1 MLWTLN
7 PHSYTFHLIDQAISR
22 YTALNENLYG
32 PDGPPFIR
40 LQPTMKIESPVSTI
54 KAREMGL
61 EKKMAKLPPD
71 ITRDC
76 LSGSSTMGPRIKA
89 IKKGGIGKSNFLMK

>member
-1 MLWTLN
+1 M
-7 PHSYTFHLIDQAISR
+7 
-22 YTALNENLYG
+22 
-32 PDGPPFIR
+32 IR
-40 LQPTMKIESPVSTI
+40 FQPTVKIDSPVSTI

-61 EKKMAKLPPD
+61 EKKMAKLPPE

-89 IKKGGIGKSNFLMK
+89 IKKGGIGKSSFLIK